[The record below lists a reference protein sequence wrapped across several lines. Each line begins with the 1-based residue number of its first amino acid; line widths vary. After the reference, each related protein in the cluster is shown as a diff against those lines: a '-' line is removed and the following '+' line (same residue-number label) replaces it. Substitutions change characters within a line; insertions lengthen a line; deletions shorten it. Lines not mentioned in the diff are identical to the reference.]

1 MKVDQTSRIILLIVI
16 VVISYSIL
24 FLLLQPLFYRQPR
37 TMFEMMQ
44 QMTNPSTQTFVP
56 NILSLAIAL
65 VIGFFASTK
74 LRPSKEVR
82 VLQTDKQKVLKTIKK
97 KLSQDEK
104 KMLNEIERTGA
115 ITQDSL
121 RARLSWSKAKASTI
135 LTRLDKM
142 DLIQRE
148 RQGKTYKVFLSK
160 DLK

>member
-1 MKVDQTSRIILLIVI
+1 MKVDQTSRIILVI
-16 VVISYSIL
+16 VAIVISYSIL
-24 FLLLQPLFYRQPR
+24 FLLLQPLFYSQPR
-37 TMFEMMQ
+37 TMLEMMQ
-44 QMTNPSTQTFVP
+44 QMMNPSSQLLIP

-65 VIGFFASTK
+65 VIGFFVSMK
-74 LRPSKEVR
+74 LKHSKEVR
-82 VLQTDKQKVLKTIKK
+82 VLQTDKQKVLNVIKK

-104 KMLNEIERTGA
+104 KMLKEIERAGT

-121 RARLSWSKAKASTI
+121 RARLGWSKAKASTI

-142 DLIQRE
+142 DLIQRD